1 MGMKG
6 LGKGEGVLVGAGKD
20 KEFVG
25 SLRRVGFL
33 GKELEGLF
41 KVEMVGFK
49 VREEEGSFG
58 EVRGGLDS
66 DGGCVGWGL

>member
-33 GKELEGLF
+33 GKEFEGLF
-41 KVEMVGFK
+41 KVPLFA
-49 VREEEGSFG
+49 R
-58 EVRGGLDS
+58 GLDQLIFVW
-66 DGGCVGWGL
+66 C

>member
-1 MGMKG
+1 MKG

-41 KVEMVGFK
+41 KVAF
-49 VREEEGSFG
+49 
-58 EVRGGLDS
+58 LA
-66 DGGCVGWGL
+66 